1 MSRLLYIPRKIL
13 ASLGYGCLYNWWC
26 TQPQITEATNGYLYN
41 FYAAT
46 DSRNIASAGWHLPTF
61 AELSAFQ
68 TYLGGNAI
76 AGAKLKTTGLS
87 DWDSPNSGA
96 TNEVGFNLRGS
107 ANRSIDGTYSSIKQV
122 GRIWSSMDF
131 SATEGVAFTAYY
143 NSTNFNS
150 TIPNKKEGLSVRL
163 VKDSTTL
170 THGQTSTY
178 TDPSGITY
186 PTICIGSQ
194 EFTACNIATRHYR
207 NGELIPEV
215 TVNASW
221 AGLTSGGR
229 CSYGNL
235 ESNAGTTKSIS
246 PVGWHVPSN
255 PEFGTLRSYLDPAG
269 SVQSNI
275 AGGKLKEVGF
285 IYWNSPNT
293 GATNEAGFNAKG
305 AGNRPSTFSGLGQH
319 GHFHSTYVSFN
330 GNPGSALLFYNNAQF
345 WAGGTMSG
353 SSLKSGSSIRL
364 IKDTSD
370 WVEGE
375 TVTDSEGNIYPTV
388 KIGTQ
393 VWVASNW
400 KCKQWSDGSTIPNVT
415 DNATWG
421 ALTTPAW
428 CYPGNDPLNA

>member
-26 TQPQITEATNGYLYN
+26 TQEQHKEVLFGYLYN
-41 FYAAT
+41 GHAAI
-46 DSRNIASAGWHLPTF
+46 DSRQITANGWHVCTYYDLISDLGSFT
-61 AELSAFQ
+61 EGDQGKLIDSNLNYWESLS
-68 TYLGGNAI
+68 NV
-76 AGAKLKTTGLS
+76 
-87 DWDSPNSGA
+87 
-96 TNEVGFNLRGS
+96 TNLFGFNCRGGGM
-107 ANRSIDGTYSSIKQV
+107 RSYDNGAFVDLKVRCFIKCVSDGSPTYSGVISTGGYTGIAV
-122 GRIWSSMDF
+122 SGRDMKD
-131 SATEGVAFTAYY
+131 G
-143 NSTNFNS
+143 N
-150 TIPNKKEGLSVRL
+150 TIRL

-170 THGQTSTY
+170 INGQT
-178 TDPSGITY
+178 GIYIGNDGKVY
-186 PTICIGSQ
+186 PTVCIRNK
-194 EFTACNIATRHYR
+194 EWLAADLMETKYR
-207 NGELIPEV
+207 NGDLIPEV